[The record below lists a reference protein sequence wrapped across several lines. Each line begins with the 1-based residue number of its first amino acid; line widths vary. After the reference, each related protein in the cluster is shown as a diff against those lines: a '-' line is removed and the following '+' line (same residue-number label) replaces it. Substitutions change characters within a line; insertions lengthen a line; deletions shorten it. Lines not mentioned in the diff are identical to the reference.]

1 MIISTISPR
10 KDQSQA
16 THSYAYVDMVLQ
28 TVKTR
33 TQTKL
38 NPQTKTKLIM
48 AKYKKNNLQKKNAV
62 LESIKEKEVWDCDH
76 TVPTV
81 PKEKME
87 NQSIRL

>member
-1 MIISTISPR
+1 
-10 KDQSQA
+10 
-16 THSYAYVDMVLQ
+16 
-28 TVKTR
+28 
-33 TQTKL
+33 
-38 NPQTKTKLIM
+38 M

-76 TVPTV
+76 KVPTV